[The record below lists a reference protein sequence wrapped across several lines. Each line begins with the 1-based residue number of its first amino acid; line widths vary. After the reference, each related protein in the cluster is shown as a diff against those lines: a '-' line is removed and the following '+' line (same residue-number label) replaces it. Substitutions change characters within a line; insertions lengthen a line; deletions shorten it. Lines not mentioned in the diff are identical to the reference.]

1 MRPLLALA
9 LVLCAC
15 AGNAPQKPAPKLN
28 RWGKPLMARP
38 APDWVEK
45 LPQSSRTRIV
55 AVGRSGPTFWPQ
67 DALNNARE
75 DARGKIALQLTAHVE
90 RYGAATDAS
99 GRAAHAVDIDKEAT
113 DVLLRNA
120 RIEATWVDE
129 AGERDEPASVWALA
143 VLDLDAQGRPAQ
155 AAMAPAKGNAMPAWL
170 DRLPSSPGKVYAT
183 GYGGPTFRP
192 GKALDYAGDAAVDNL
207 AATLRSR
214 VQAYQLLVQNATGL
228 SVDEFSHSDDPEQS
242 FRDLVQK
249 GARIEQIW
257 MDEDGLR
264 PGDPPGSAWALAVI
278 DVPSS
283 AGGYQPLENPDVGPA
298 LDEQGNIPA
307 PRSSEQPKN

>member
-1 MRPLLALA
+1 MRPVLA
-9 LVLCAC
+9 LVLALCAC
-15 AGNAPQKPAPKLN
+15 GGNAPRKPAPKLN
-28 RWGKPLMARP
+28 RWGKPLVARP

-45 LPQSSRTRIV
+45 LPQSSRTRVV

-129 AGERDEPASVWALA
+129 AGERDDAGSVWALA
-143 VLDLDAQGRPAQ
+143 VLDWDAQGRPAQ
-155 AAMAPAKGNAMPAWL
+155 AAVAASAKGNAMPGWL
-170 DRLPSSPGKVYAT
+170 DRLPSSAGKVYAT
-183 GYGGPTFRP
+183 GYSGPTFRP

-249 GARIEQIW
+249 GARIEQVW
-257 MDEDGLR
+257 VDEDGVR

-278 DVPSS
+278 EVPSS
-283 AGGYQPLENPDVGPA
+283 AGGYQPLENPDIGPA
-298 LDEQGNIPA
+298 LDKQGNVPD
-307 PRSSEQPKN
+307 QPKN